1 MKMGFIK
8 YMTRMIDLTTI
19 KKIADNNP
27 KIIRQFLEVF
37 AHNTAKDLKKL
48 ALAIDNEDARQV
60 GYFVHKLKSTTQSIG
75 FINGHKE
82 LQRIEEKLNLSHPIK
97 PLRLQLLNVTR
108 ECELAVVEARR
119 LLEKFIE

>member
-1 MKMGFIK
+1 M
-8 YMTRMIDLTTI
+8 
-19 KKIADNNP
+19 
-27 KIIRQFLEVF
+27 
-37 AHNTAKDLKKL
+37 
-48 ALAIDNEDARQV
+48 AIDNEDARQV

-97 PLRLQLLNVTR
+97 PLRLELLNVTR

>member
-37 AHNTAKDLKKL
+37 VHNTAKDLKKL

-97 PLRLQLLNVTR
+97 PLRLELLNVTR
-108 ECELAVVEARR
+108 ECELSVVEARR

>member
-37 AHNTAKDLKKL
+37 VHNTAKDLKKL

-97 PLRLQLLNVTR
+97 PLRLELLNVTR